1 MVLNPII
8 KSVAFYPEILCGKIQ
23 GLPVFYHELNGNRR
37 RHKTKSGIKLMW
49 VWRLKS
55 VAEHQVG
62 LGIHSVKKLKGAPS
76 YKIISG
82 VRMQNIKLQYLK

>member
-1 MVLNPII
+1 M
-8 KSVAFYPEILCGKIQ
+8 AKIQ

-55 VAEHQVG
+55 VVENQVDMG
-62 LGIHSVKKLKGAPS
+62 MHFEKKLKGAPS
-76 YKIISG
+76 YRIIG
-82 VRMQNIKLQYLK
+82 PFRINTIKHQSLQ